1 MTDMGNLHYFFGILL
16 KRNKD
21 SLFLPQ
27 EKYALELLDRAGML

>member
-21 SLFLPQ
+21 SPFLPQ